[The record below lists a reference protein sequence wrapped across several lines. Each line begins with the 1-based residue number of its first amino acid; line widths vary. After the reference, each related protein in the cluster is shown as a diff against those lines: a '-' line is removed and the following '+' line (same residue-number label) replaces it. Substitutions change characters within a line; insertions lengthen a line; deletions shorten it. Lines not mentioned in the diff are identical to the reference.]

1 MRILLFFVILLLLSN
16 CTTIE
21 VAKEVSK
28 ASKSIKNSVQ
38 KVIKNDDQSNN
49 DNSVKNEKEKLVTQ
63 DENISLEEK
72 VDLFKKEKETVELE
86 KEKVGKLVE
95 KQKEVVKI
103 DFVGKTI
110 NEIYMRLGDS
120 NLFRLDGN
128 TQTMR
133 YDNDA
138 CRLFLFFNSSIPIP
152 RVEYFEIRNPNGKLI
167 NEKSNIEKCYKNFNL
182 S

>member
-1 MRILLFFVILLLLSN
+1 MRIFFFFTFILILN
-16 CTTIE
+16 GCTTIE
-21 VAKEVSK
+21 VAKGVSK
-28 ASKSIKNSVQ
+28 VSSSIET
-38 KVIKNDDQSNN
+38 
-49 DNSVKNEKEKLVTQ
+49 SVKKMAGKEEKEEEIKEKEEESIN
-63 DENISLEEK
+63 ENISLEEK
-72 VDLFKKEKETVELE
+72 VSAAKKEKEVVEVE
-86 KEKVGKLVE
+86 KTRQKKVVK
-95 KQKEVVKI
+95 KQKEVIKI
-103 DFVGKTI
+103 NFVGKTI